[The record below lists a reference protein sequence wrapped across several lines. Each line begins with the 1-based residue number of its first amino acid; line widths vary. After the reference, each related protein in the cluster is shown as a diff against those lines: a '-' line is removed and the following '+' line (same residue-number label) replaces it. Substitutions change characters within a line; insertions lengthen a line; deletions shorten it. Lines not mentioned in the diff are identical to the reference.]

1 MMLSE
6 YSFPALLEDRE
17 RRLDRDAE
25 IERRRR
31 ERAPRR
37 PARRLPVLLRLL
49 SRTVHARA

>member
-17 RRLDRDAE
+17 RRLDRAAE
-25 IERRRR
+25 IERLRR

-37 PARRLPVLLRLL
+37 AALRPLARLRSL
-49 SRTVHARA
+49 RRAARAHA